1 MSGSGAREQ
10 SGRADGDAVS
20 LAEAVLPGTPS
31 MVVDAY
37 ATLAERA
44 KTRSFGL
51 IEDDVVVLDTET
63 TGLSVQD
70 NELIEISAARLRG
83 RDVIDRFDTFVHPS
97 GLIPSEITQLTHI
110 TNADVAHAPTAEEAV
125 AELETFV
132 GGSPVIAHNA
142 TFDRSFIEAVKG
154 GVRVSDVWV
163 DSLALSRIALPRLSS
178 HKLSFMADVFG
189 CASVSHRA
197 CDDVDALCGVWRILL
212 CALADLPRGLMRRL
226 ADMHP
231 DVAWSYRPIFSFL
244 AGEDQGALFSLPAA
258 RADLLR
264 SDRSDERTD
273 ADDLPGLSLPSSEDI
288 EADFAPGGLVNR
300 MYPGYEPRAEQVQMA
315 IEVRDALATST
326 HRVIEAGTGVGK
338 SIAYLVPFAEAAKR
352 NNITVGVA
360 TKSNNLADQLMYHE
374 LPRLAR
380 ELPGGLSFCA
390 LKGYD
395 HYPCLRKLERLA
407 RAEEIHTERDP
418 ADTLTAIAVL
428 YAFACQSP
436 TGDLDGLGIRWRSV
450 NRVDLTTSSREC
462 ARRLCPFFPDACL
475 VHGARRRAARA
486 DVVVTN
492 HSLLFRNVAAGGKIL
507 PPIRHWVV
515 DEAHSVEKE
524 ARRQWALTVSADE
537 SRALFERL
545 GNERSGALGQVTR
558 DLARSDAATLFMGLT
573 AKATSTAN
581 RASLAMAALFDAV
594 RDLARSRRSGGGYDN
609 ANMWIGKDLRQSPA
623 WDEFADAAATALD
636 ALDEADKNLK
646 SLVETVGAEKP
657 DVVVDVADSE
667 RRMKEMKDA
676 LALIASGT
684 DERYVFS
691 CQVNRRLKAGG
702 ESLTAE
708 RLDIGEALAE
718 QWLPEVHTAVFSS
731 ATMTVSENF
740 DHFNHAVGL
749 DRLPKGSARALHL
762 DSSYDFE
769 RNMAVV
775 VAGDVPDPRDRDAYL
790 KALTQLLVDVHL
802 AMDGSTLTLF
812 TNRRDMEDLYD
823 RVEPVLKER
832 GLELNCQLRGTSAK
846 RLRDRF
852 ISEKSSSL
860 FALKTFWEGFD
871 ASGDTLRCVII
882 PKLPFA
888 SPTDPLSCERGARED
903 RAWARYALPE
913 AVLEVK
919 QAAGR
924 LIRSSSDMGV
934 LVLADSRLVSK
945 GYGKK
950 FLTSLP
956 TGYQRIESGQVG
968 RYLEL
973 WRASHERK
981 KPRDKVKRNA

>member
-1 MSGSGAREQ
+1 MTVQNVKGEMEKRGAAVL
-10 SGRADGDAVS
+10 SMADAVM
-20 LAEAVLPGTPS
+20 PGTPS
-31 MVVDAY
+31 VIVDAY
-37 ATLAERA
+37 ATLAARA
-44 KTRSFGL
+44 ATRSFGL

-63 TGLSVQD
+63 TGLSVQE

-83 RDVIDRFDTFVHPS
+83 REVVDRFDTFVHPS
-97 GLIPSEITQLTHI
+97 GLIPPEIVELTHI
-110 TNADVAHAPTAEEAV
+110 TNADVADAPTAEDAV
-125 AELETFV
+125 ASLEEFV

-154 GVRVSDVWV
+154 GVRVSDIWI

-178 HKLSFMADVFG
+178 HKLSFMAELFG
-189 CASVSHRA
+189 CANVSHRA

-212 CALADLPRGLMRRL
+212 CALSDLPAGLMRLL

-231 DVAWSYRPIFSFL
+231 DVSWSYRPIFSFL
-244 AGEDQGALFSLPAA
+244 AGEDQGAVFSLSAA
-258 RADLLR
+258 RTDLLR
-264 SDRSDERTD
+264 ADMPAERID
-273 ADDLPGLSLPSSEDI
+273 ADELPSLKLPLREEV
-288 EADFAPGGLVNR
+288 EASFAPGGLVSR
-300 MYPGYEPRAEQVQMA
+300 MYPTYEPRAEQLQMA
-315 IEVRDALATST
+315 AEVRDALATST

-338 SIAYLVPFAEAAKR
+338 SIAYLVPFAEAARR
-352 NNITVGVA
+352 NNITVGIA
-360 TKSNNLADQLMYHE
+360 TKSNNLADQLIYHE
-374 LPRLAR
+374 LPRLSR
-380 ELPGGLSFCA
+380 ELPDGLSFCA

-407 RAEEIHTERDP
+407 RASEIHTTKDP

-436 TGDLDGLGIRWRSV
+436 TGDLDSLGIRWRSV
-450 NRVDLTTSSREC
+450 NRGDLTTSSREC
-462 ARRLCPFFPDACL
+462 ARRLCPFFPDKCL
-475 VHGARRRAARA
+475 VHGARRRAARS

-507 PPIRHWVV
+507 PPIRHWVI

-537 SRALFERL
+537 SRSLFERL
-545 GNERSGALGQVTR
+545 GNERTGALGQLTR

-573 AKATSTAN
+573 AKATVSVG
-581 RASLAMAALFDAV
+581 RASVAMAALFDGV
-594 RDLARSRRSGGGYDN
+594 RDLARSSRSGYGYDN
-609 ANMWIGKDLRQSPA
+609 ANVWIGTELRQSPA
-623 WDEFADAAATALD
+623 WDEFAPIANMALD
-636 ALDEADKNLK
+636 ALDEADKNLV
-646 SLVETVGAEKP
+646 SLVETVAAEKP
-657 DVVVDVADSE
+657 DLVVDAADGE
-667 RRMKEMKDA
+667 RRMKEMKEA
-676 LALIASGT
+676 LTLIIDGT

-702 ESLTAE
+702 EALTAE

-718 QWLPEVHTAVFSS
+718 QWLPEVHTAIFSS
-731 ATMTVSENF
+731 ATMTVGESF

-749 DRLPKGSARALHL
+749 DRLAKGSVRSLHL
-762 DSSYDFE
+762 DSSYDFD

-775 VAGDVPDPRDRDAYL
+775 VAGDIPDPRNRDAYL
-790 KALTQLLVDVHL
+790 DALTKLLVDVHI

-812 TNRRDMEDLYD
+812 TNRRDMEELYGC
-823 RVEPVLKER
+823 VEPQLKR
-832 GLELNCQLRGTSAK
+832 AGLELNCQTRGSSAK

-852 ISEKSSSL
+852 ISEERSSL
-860 FALKTFWEGFD
+860 FALKAFWEGFD
-871 ASGDTLRCVII
+871 ASGDTLRCVVI

-888 SPTDPLSCERGARED
+888 SPTDPLSCERDARED
-903 RAWARYALPE
+903 RAWARYSLPE

-924 LIRSSSDMGV
+924 LIRSSTDMGV

-956 TGYQRIESGQVG
+956 TGYQRIESASVG
-968 RYLEL
+968 RYLGI
-973 WRASHERK
+973 WRSSHER
-981 KPRDKVKRNA
+981 